1 MASSMS
7 AVCSPRVTDCRRN
20 IAYVRLAMKLATSS
34 ESGVMSTTS
43 SVIGALNVSMKPSVP
58 RIVITPEKS
67 WVKPI
72 SRPSAN
78 VSTSAI
84 MRLTVSPVGC
94 ASR

>member
-1 MASSMS
+1 
-7 AVCSPRVTDCRRN
+7 
-20 IAYVRLAMKLATSS
+20 
-34 ESGVMSTTS
+34 MSTTS
-43 SVIGALNVSMKPSVP
+43 SVIGALNVSMKLSVP